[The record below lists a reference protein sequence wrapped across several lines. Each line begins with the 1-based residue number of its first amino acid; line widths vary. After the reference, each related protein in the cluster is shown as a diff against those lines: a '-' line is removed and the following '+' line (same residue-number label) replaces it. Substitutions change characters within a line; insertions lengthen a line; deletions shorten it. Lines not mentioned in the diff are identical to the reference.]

1 MNPQELSARIAN
13 VYELQSMWMEPR
25 LAKLG
30 ISWTSFQLMMAIGAA
45 KGSTQAQVAE
55 RLGISPATMSESVKL
70 HVDRGLI
77 AQTASASDRR
87 VKTLSLT
94 KEGDKIMSKVRKII
108 AECSEVMTEGIPN
121 AKLESCAKVLDDFS
135 ARLERSLDS

>member
-1 MNPQELSARIAN
+1 
-13 VYELQSMWMEPR
+13 
-25 LAKLG
+25 
-30 ISWTSFQLMMAIGAA
+30 MMAIAAA